1 MVSKIISTNIKSTC
15 LKYSRFLV
23 GGIAIDQHVFVH
35 LRVLGL
41 KKKEMYYS
49 FTEKVKEN
57 QNKKINNKF
66 SDLQIRNTDQR

>member
-49 FTEKVKEN
+49 YRKGKRKSEQK
-57 QNKKINNKF
+57 NKQ
-66 SDLQIRNTDQR
+66 QIFRSTN

>member
-41 KKKEMYYS
+41 KKKRCI
-49 FTEKVKEN
+49 TL
-57 QNKKINNKF
+57 
-66 SDLQIRNTDQR
+66 LQKR